1 MLVTMAL
8 REVEFYSFTWQNPRR
23 NQTNLAP
30 RLQKPQVTINHKEV
44 ETREHNAS
52 IGNANMKDEE
62 DYEEDVEV
70 MSVIEQL
77 KDFSPN
83 AGNGCNP

>member
-1 MLVTMAL
+1 
-8 REVEFYSFTWQNPRR
+8 
-23 NQTNLAP
+23 
-30 RLQKPQVTINHKEV
+30 
-44 ETREHNAS
+44 
-52 IGNANMKDEE
+52 MKDEE